1 MKMSTPTTTT
11 AKEAATRDGYGT
23 ALVKLGATDPNVVVL
38 DAGVSDSTRSNKF
51 QEKFPERFFNMGISE
66 GDMIC
71 SAAGLAKSGKTASP
85 TSFVAFL
92 LGRGMDQ
99 IFVSVAYSNSNV
111 KIIGTHCGLAVGE
124 DGPTAQAL
132 GDVSYMRAVP
142 NFKVFCPAD
151 AFEAEKTILAIAKE
165 KGPAYV
171 RLGRGNVK
179 TIYDESYNFQ
189 IGKASTVVE
198 GTDAAI
204 IASGIMVQES
214 MAAAEL
220 LKKEGISAK
229 VVNMSTI
236 KPIDR
241 EAIIEAAK
249 TGTIIT
255 AEDHNIIG
263 GLGSAVSEVIAEKKL
278 NVSFAMVG
286 IKDQFAESDSP
297 KVLFKKY
304 GLDAEAIAAVVKKAV
319 EKK

>member
-1 MKMSTPTTTT
+1 MSAPST
-11 AKEAATRDGYGT
+11 AKEAATRDGYGN
-23 ALVKLGATDPNVVVL
+23 ALVKLGACDPNVVVL
-38 DAGVSDSTRSNKF
+38 DAGVSDSTRTNNF
-51 QEKFPERFFNMGISE
+51 QDKYPERFFNMGISE

-71 SAAGLAKSGKTASP
+71 TAAGMAKCGKTAFA
-85 TSFVAFL
+85 TGFIAFL

-111 KIIGTHCGLAVGE
+111 KIIGTHCGVAIGE
-124 DGPTAQAL
+124 DGPTAQSI
-132 GDVSYMRAVP
+132 GDVAYMRAVP
-142 NFKVFCPAD
+142 GFVVLCPAD
-151 AFEAEKTILAIAKE
+151 AVEAEQAILEITKL

-179 TIYDESYNFQ
+179 TIYDDNYNFQ

-198 GTDAAI
+198 GNDAAI

-220 LKKEGISAK
+220 LKKNGIN
-229 VVNMSTI
+229 VRVINMSTI

-241 EAIIEAAK
+241 KTILLAAE

-255 AEDHNIIG
+255 AEDHNILG
-263 GLGSAVSEVIAEKKL
+263 GLGSAVAEVIAEENLDVKFSMIG
-278 NVSFAMVG
+278 V
-286 IKDQFAESDSP
+286 KDRFAESDSQ

-304 GLDAEAIAAVVKKAV
+304 GLDAEAIATAVKNAIV
-319 EKK
+319 